1 MVVMAENEL
10 IRRAKQGDAAAFEQL
25 MRLHGQFVYN
35 LALRTLNNQQDAE
48 DVTQETFLQLLQALA
63 TFRGDSQFR
72 TWLYRIVINLCY
84 QRLPHLKRELNLL
97 DDGELFKMRDERP
110 SIPDIL
116 LAEELKLQMLAA
128 VQDLPESYRLLIT
141 LRHLQGM
148 SYAEIAEVTRMP
160 LGTVKTGI
168 FRARRELRVALR
180 HLLKEGVSA

>member
-1 MVVMAENEL
+1 MTEKEL

-35 LALRTLNNQQDAE
+35 LALRTLNNQKDAE
-48 DVTQETFLQLLQALA
+48 DVTQETFLQLLKTLA
-63 TFRGDSQFR
+63 TFRGESQFR

-84 QRLPHLKRELNLL
+84 QKLPQLKRELNLL
-97 DDGELFKMRDERP
+97 EDGVLLNVRDEKP

-116 LAEELKLQMLAA
+116 LAEELKQQMLAA
-128 VQDLPESYRLLIT
+128 VQDLPEKYRLLIT

-148 SYAEIAEVTRMP
+148 SYAEIAEVTKMP

-168 FRARRELRVALR
+168 FRARRELRLALR